1 METRNSQKK
10 CIYECKKCN
19 CITSNKSN
27 YNIHTTKLKDK
38 NAINNESLEIN
49 GNEKLSVKFFHLYK
63 SNANF

>member
-27 YNIHTTKLKDK
+27 YNIHTARLKHK

-63 SNANF
+63 FYVNF